1 MFGSCCSFFFP
12 GGESVRS
19 GQYVLVLHNNSQQW
33 WCPSYFLIW
42 NCCTVNVID
51 MVSRGASV
59 GTRGGHPAMKPL
71 QRTEEL
77 KREMIFY
84 CTPEYEFN
92 SFPSLL
98 QYVLDT
104 SSGNYDLLS

>member
-1 MFGSCCSFFFP
+1 MVEVVNMFKFFTTIRNN
-12 GGESVRS
+12 GGAQV
-19 GQYVLVLHNNSQQW
+19 
-33 WCPSYFLIW
+33 SYFLIW